1 MIRQASRETCALSRF
16 QQALARRVTGALTLT
31 RLQTWRCVSAASLAA
46 LVGLALAWSGT
57 THAQVRT
64 FPANSQQVRIG
75 EVGNG
80 LVVINGNTLKLAPG
94 LLVFNENNRTIVR
107 SRIPAGVVARVLV
120 NTRNEIQRVWI
131 LTVDEIEAA
140 PQGQPGSRG
149 RIVPNRLVG
158 GEQPYLPAEL
168 PPGD

>member
-1 MIRQASRETCALSRF
+1 MVLG
-16 QQALARRVTGALTLT
+16 TGLTLIT
-31 RLQTWRCVSAASLAA
+31 LTWGSDTL
-46 LVGLALAWSGT
+46 
-57 THAQVRT
+57 AQVRT
-64 FPANSQQVRIG
+64 FPANSQQVHIS

-80 LVVINGNTLKLAPG
+80 MLVINGNALKFAPG
-94 LLVFNENNRTIVR
+94 VLIFNENNRTMVR
-107 SRIPAGVVARVLV
+107 NRIPAGVVARVVV

-149 RIVPNRLVG
+149 RIVPNRRVG
-158 GEQPYLPAEL
+158 GDPPYIPAEQ

>member
-1 MIRQASRETCALSRF
+1 MTKQPSHETRAQSGSP
-16 QQALARRVTGALTLT
+16 QALARRVTGGLAPCGVPAW
-31 RLQTWRCVSAASLAA
+31 TWRSMGAASL
-46 LVGLALAWSGT
+46 VVLAVIWSGV

-64 FPANSQQVRIG
+64 FPANSQQVRIS

-107 SRIPAGVVARVLV
+107 SRIPAGVVARVVV

-131 LTVDEIEAA
+131 LTLDEIEAA

-149 RIVPNRLVG
+149 RIVPNRRVG
-158 GEQPYLPAEL
+158 GEQPYIPAEQ